1 MEGVLAASS
10 PLKPRVARHS
20 HGSAPPRSHSHF
32 ALPNCDMPSSG
43 FVPARCASWPSL
55 LFALCALPSLTACVT
70 IRQDEIGVKTRF
82 GRISSGPL
90 QPGAQL
96 VIPGVNSVL
105 RVPARVVN
113 REVRLEM
120 PSKEGLNVAAEVSIL
135 YRAKTESIRQIL
147 ESSGIRYEDDVI
159 IPVFRSSAADV
170 SARYM
175 AKDMHSGTRTGIEQA
190 IKTQMMETLA
200 PRGFVVENVLLKSIR
215 LPADLA
221 RAIEEKLEAEQ
232 RSEQMRFVLDREKQE
247 AERRTIE
254 AQGIRDAW
262 AIIAQGLTPSIIS
275 YQSIEA
281 FRELARSPN
290 AKVIV
295 TDGKAPMLLTNDVG
309 VESRVPPSAP
319 TTETVVPRRIIRP
332 ATPSPSTPP
341 PGAR

>member
-1 MEGVLAASS
+1 LGALVVL
-10 PLKPRVARHS
+10 PLIT
-20 HGSAPPRSHSHF
+20 G
-32 ALPNCDMPSSG
+32 
-43 FVPARCASWPSL
+43 CA
-55 LFALCALPSLTACVT
+55 T
-70 IRQDEIGVKTRF
+70 IRQDEIGVKTSF

-90 QPGAQL
+90 NPGAQF

-135 YRAKTESIRQIL
+135 YRARTESIRQIL
-147 ESSGIRYEDDVI
+147 ETSGTRYEEDVI

-190 IKTQMMETLA
+190 IRTQMMETLG
-200 PRGFVVENVLLKSIR
+200 PSGFVVENVLLKSIR

-232 RSEQMRFVLDREKQE
+232 RSEQMKFVLDREKQE

-254 AQGIRDAW
+254 AQGIRDSW

-295 TDGKAPMLLTNDVG
+295 TDGKAPMLLTNEVTA
-309 VESRVPPSAP
+309 ESSGQNMPVSGESQSTRRVTRPSTSLPIGAPVPP
-319 TTETVVPRRIIRP
+319 
-332 ATPSPSTPP
+332 PSSRQP
-341 PGAR
+341 

>member
-1 MEGVLAASS
+1 MSVTWQAPSRIAARRRLHPSIH
-10 PLKPRVARHS
+10 LLLL
-20 HGSAPPRSHSHF
+20 
-32 ALPNCDMPSSG
+32 LPIG
-43 FVPARCASWPSL
+43 ACA
-55 LFALCALPSLTACVT
+55 T

-82 GRISSGPL
+82 GRVSSGPL
-90 QPGAQL
+90 QPGAQF

-105 RVPARVVN
+105 RVPSRVVN

-120 PSKEGLNVAAEVSIL
+120 PTREGLNVSAEVSIL
-135 YRAKTESIRQIL
+135 YRARPEQVARIL
-147 ESSGIRYEDDVI
+147 EKSGLRYEDDVI
-159 IPVFRSSAADV
+159 IPVFRSAAADV

-175 AKDMHSGTRTGIEQA
+175 AKDLHSGTRAGIETA
-190 IKTQMMETLA
+190 IKTQMMSVLES
-200 PRGFVVENVLLKSIR
+200 RGFEVENVLLKSIR

-221 RAIEEKLEAEQ
+221 RSIEEKLEAEQ

-254 AQGIRDAW
+254 ATGIRDAW

-295 TDGKAPMLLTNDVG
+295 TDGKTPMLLNADTNGDLSG
-309 VESRVPPSAP
+309 ARSAP
-319 TTETVVPRRIIRP
+319 SGGSASLSAPSSTLPTPRRIERP
-332 ATPSPSTPP
+332 LAPLPPRSP
-341 PGAR
+341 

>member
-1 MEGVLAASS
+1 M
-10 PLKPRVARHS
+10 
-20 HGSAPPRSHSHF
+20 RSLLGQTLPWRTALF
-32 ALPNCDMPSSG
+32 AGLALPT
-43 FVPARCASWPSL
+43 
-55 LFALCALPSLTACVT
+55 LTACVT

-82 GRISSGPL
+82 GRVSSGPL

-96 VIPGVNSVL
+96 VIPGINSVL

-113 REVRLEM
+113 REVRLDM

-135 YRAKTESIRQIL
+135 YRARTEDIRKIL
-147 ESSGIRYEDDVI
+147 ETSGTRYEEDVI
-159 IPVFRSSAADV
+159 IPVFRSAAADV

-190 IKTQMMETLA
+190 IRTQMMETLG

-254 AQGIRDAW
+254 AQGIRDSW
-262 AIIAQGLTPSIIS
+262 AIIAQGLTPSILS
-275 YQSIEA
+275 YQQIEA
-281 FRELARSPN
+281 FRELARSSN

-295 TDGKAPMLLTNDVG
+295 TDGKSPMLLTNDTNVDARAG
-309 VESRVPPSAP
+309 GAPMVTPP
-319 TTETVVPRRIIRP
+319 ETMGGTIAPRRIVRP
-332 ATPSPSTPP
+332 TIPP
-341 PGAR
+341 PRVP

>member
-1 MEGVLAASS
+1 MRLFPSASRPVLG
-10 PLKPRVARHS
+10 LLV
-20 HGSAPPRSHSHF
+20 
-32 ALPNCDMPSSG
+32 ALPVLTG
-43 FVPARCASWPSL
+43 CA
-55 LFALCALPSLTACVT
+55 T
-70 IRQDEIGVKTRF
+70 IRQDEIGVKTSF

-90 QPGAQL
+90 QPGAQFI
-96 VIPGVNSVL
+96 IPGVNSVL

-135 YRAKTESIRQIL
+135 YRAKTENIRQIL
-147 ESSGIRYEDDVI
+147 ETSGTRYEEDVI
-159 IPVFRSSAADV
+159 IPVFRSAAADV

-175 AKDMHSGTRTGIEQA
+175 AKDMHSGTRIGIEQA
-190 IKTQMMETLA
+190 IRTQMMETLG
-200 PRGFVVENVLLKSIR
+200 PKGFVVEIVLLKSIR

-254 AQGIRDAW
+254 AQGIRDSW

-295 TDGKAPMLLTNDVG
+295 TDGRAPMLLTNEMNSMPTVT
-309 VESRVPPSAP
+309 AP
-319 TTETVVPRRIIRP
+319 TTTMDPVAPRRIVRP
-332 ATPSPSTPP
+332 TMPTTSTPRQP
-341 PGAR
+341 

>member
-1 MEGVLAASS
+1 MPITRASRTAALLAA
-10 PLKPRVARHS
+10 A
-20 HGSAPPRSHSHF
+20 
-32 ALPNCDMPSSG
+32 
-43 FVPARCASWPSL
+43 
-55 LFALCALPSLTACVT
+55 CALPPLTGCAT

-82 GRISSGPL
+82 GRIATGPL
-90 QPGAQL
+90 NPGAQF

-105 RVPARVVN
+105 KVPARVVN

-135 YRAKTESIRQIL
+135 YRARTENVRQIL
-147 ESSGIRYEDDVI
+147 ETSGTRYEDDVI
-159 IPVFRSSAADV
+159 IPVFRSAAADV

-190 IKTQMMETLA
+190 IKAQMMETLA
-200 PRGFVVENVLLKSIR
+200 SRGFVVENVLLKSIR

-232 RSEQMRFVLDREKQE
+232 RSEQMRFVLDRERQE
-247 AERRTIE
+247 ADRRRIE
-254 AQGIRDAW
+254 AQGIREAW
-262 AIIAQGLTPSIIS
+262 DIIAQGLTPQIIS

-295 TDGKAPMLLTNDVG
+295 TDGKAPMLLTNELGGDAAGGAV
-309 VESRVPPSAP
+309 AP
-319 TTETVVPRRIIRP
+319 AAEPARRIVRP
-332 ATPSPSTPP
+332 AVPAPP
-341 PGAR
+341 ALPAVRRP

>member
-1 MEGVLAASS
+1 M
-10 PLKPRVARHS
+10 R
-20 HGSAPPRSHSHF
+20 
-32 ALPNCDMPSSG
+32 NPSSVVSPVFG
-43 FVPARCASWPSL
+43 ALVIAPLLTGCA
-55 LFALCALPSLTACVT
+55 T
-70 IRQDEIGVKTRF
+70 IRQDEIGVKTSF

-90 QPGAQL
+90 QPGAQF

-135 YRAKTESIRQIL
+135 YRARTESIRQIL
-147 ESSGIRYEDDVI
+147 ETSGTRYEEDVI
-159 IPVFRSSAADV
+159 IPVFRSAAADV

-190 IKTQMMETLA
+190 IKTQMMETLGS
-200 PRGFVVENVLLKSIR
+200 RGFVVENVLLKSIR

-232 RSEQMRFVLDREKQE
+232 RAEQMRFVLDREKQE

-254 AQGIRDAW
+254 AQGIRDSW
-262 AIIAQGLTPSIIS
+262 AIIAQGLTPAIIS

-295 TDGKAPMLLTNDVG
+295 TDGKAPMLLTNETNVEARATTG
-309 VESRVPPSAP
+309 VPAVEPSAP
-319 TTETVVPRRIIRP
+319 RRLVRP
-332 ATPSPSTPP
+332 ALPAPASSSGSSSRTP
-341 PGAR
+341 

>member
-1 MEGVLAASS
+1 MRVSSHRRSGVSLAASS
-10 PLKPRVARHS
+10 REGSRSLPRRLLLAACAIPTL
-20 HGSAPPRSHSHF
+20 SA
-32 ALPNCDMPSSG
+32 
-43 FVPARCASWPSL
+43 CA
-55 LFALCALPSLTACVT
+55 T
-70 IRQDEIGVKTRF
+70 IRQDEIGVKTTF
-82 GRISSGPL
+82 GRIASGPL
-90 QPGAQL
+90 NPGAQF

-135 YRAKTESIRQIL
+135 YRARTENVRQIL
-147 ESSGIRYEDDVI
+147 ETSGTRYEEDVI
-159 IPVFRSSAADV
+159 IPVFRSAAADV

-190 IKTQMMETLA
+190 IKNQMMEVLS

-247 AERRTIE
+247 AERRRIE
-254 AQGIRDAW
+254 AQGIREAW
-262 AIIAQGLTPSIIS
+262 DIIAQGLSPEIIS

-295 TDGKAPMLLTNDVG
+295 TDGKAPMLLTNEVSG
-309 VESRVPPSAP
+309 ETTAP
-319 TTETVVPRRIIRP
+319 AAPAAEAAPPRRIVRPTVAPAPRAP
-332 ATPSPSTPP
+332 ATGRTP
-341 PGAR
+341 

>member
-1 MEGVLAASS
+1 MTNSSRSLRLVVLGVSS
-10 PLKPRVARHS
+10 
-20 HGSAPPRSHSHF
+20 
-32 ALPNCDMPSSG
+32 LPM
-43 FVPARCASWPSL
+43 
-55 LFALCALPSLTACVT
+55 LTACAT
-70 IRQDEIGVKTRF
+70 IRQDEIGVKTSF

-90 QPGAQL
+90 QPGAQF

-113 REVRLEM
+113 RVVRLEM

-147 ESSGIRYEDDVI
+147 ETSGVSYEEDVI

-190 IKTQMMETLA
+190 IKQQMMETLA

-232 RSEQMRFVLDREKQE
+232 RSEQMKFVLDREKQE

-254 AQGIRDAW
+254 AQGIRDSW
-262 AIIAQGLTPSIIS
+262 AIIAQGLTPAIIS
-275 YQSIEA
+275 YQQIEA
-281 FRELARSPN
+281 FRELARSSN

-295 TDGKAPMLLTNDVG
+295 TDGKSPMMLTNDTSVDMRMNPG
-309 VESRVPPSAP
+309 TPSVEP
-319 TTETVVPRRIIRP
+319 TTQNAPRRVVRPNLPSVPIRNP
-332 ATPSPSTPP
+332 
-341 PGAR
+341 

>member
-1 MEGVLAASS
+1 MGETFATGCLVCRECGALRITEIREGLALRTS
-10 PLKPRVARHS
+10 KVTTMRV
-20 HGSAPPRSHSHF
+20 
-32 ALPNCDMPSSG
+32 
-43 FVPARCASWPSL
+43 
-55 LFALCALPSLTACVT
+55 LPSVSRPALGALVVLPLLTGCAT
-70 IRQDEIGVKTRF
+70 IRQDEIGVKTSF
-82 GRISSGPL
+82 GRIASGPL
-90 QPGAQL
+90 QPGAQFI
-96 VIPGVNSVL
+96 IPGVNSVL

-147 ESSGIRYEDDVI
+147 ESSGTRYEEDVI

-190 IKTQMMETLA
+190 IRTQMMETLE

-232 RSEQMRFVLDREKQE
+232 RSEQMKFVLDREKQE

-254 AQGIRDAW
+254 AQGIRDSW

-295 TDGKAPMLLTNDVG
+295 TDGKAPMLLTNEVNGDVRPAAN
-309 VESRVPPSAP
+309 VPAADIAAPRRVVRPNIPAPSVPPSSRQP
-319 TTETVVPRRIIRP
+319 
-332 ATPSPSTPP
+332 
-341 PGAR
+341 

>member
-1 MEGVLAASS
+1 MSIVHRVSGLHAAAAC
-10 PLKPRVARHS
+10 L
-20 HGSAPPRSHSHF
+20 
-32 ALPNCDMPSSG
+32 ALPFLTG
-43 FVPARCASWPSL
+43 CA
-55 LFALCALPSLTACVT
+55 T
-70 IRQDEIGVKTRF
+70 IRQDEIGVKTSF

-90 QPGAQL
+90 QPGAQF

-147 ESSGIRYEDDVI
+147 ESSGVRYEDDVI
-159 IPVFRSSAADV
+159 IPVFRSAAADV

-190 IKTQMMETLA
+190 IKSQMMETLS

-232 RSEQMRFVLDREKQE
+232 RAEQMRFVLDREKQE

-254 AQGIRDAW
+254 AQGIRDSW

-295 TDGKAPMLLTNDVG
+295 TDGKAPMLLTNDTNVDVRPAANTTT
-309 VESRVPPSAP
+309 VEP
-319 TTETVVPRRIIRP
+319 TAPRRIVRP
-332 ATPSPSTPP
+332 AVPTPPSPSGTRQP
-341 PGAR
+341 

>member
-1 MEGVLAASS
+1 M
-10 PLKPRVARHS
+10 RV
-20 HGSAPPRSHSHF
+20 
-32 ALPNCDMPSSG
+32 
-43 FVPARCASWPSL
+43 
-55 LFALCALPSLTACVT
+55 LPSVSRPALGALVVLPLLTGCAT
-70 IRQDEIGVKTRF
+70 IRQDEIGVKTSF
-82 GRISSGPL
+82 GRIASGPL
-90 QPGAQL
+90 QPGAQFI
-96 VIPGVNSVL
+96 IPGVNSVL

-147 ESSGIRYEDDVI
+147 ESSGTRYEEDVI

-190 IKTQMMETLA
+190 IRTQMMETLS

-232 RSEQMRFVLDREKQE
+232 RSEQMKFVLDRERQE

-254 AQGIRDAW
+254 AQGIRDSW

-295 TDGKAPMLLTNDVG
+295 TDGKAPMLLTNEVTA
-309 VESRVPPSAP
+309 ESSGQNMPVSGESQSTRRVTRPSTSLPIGAPVPP
-319 TTETVVPRRIIRP
+319 
-332 ATPSPSTPP
+332 PSSHQP
-341 PGAR
+341 

>member
-1 MEGVLAASS
+1 MFIE
-10 PLKPRVARHS
+10 
-20 HGSAPPRSHSHF
+20 
-32 ALPNCDMPSSG
+32 LPNS
-43 FVPARCASWPSL
+43 VRRSL
-55 LFALCALPSLTACVT
+55 IVVRQVLVAGCLLSVITACAT

-82 GRISSGPL
+82 GRIASGPL
-90 QPGAQL
+90 QPGAQFIL
-96 VIPGVNSVL
+96 PGVNSVL
-105 RVPARVVN
+105 RVPARVIN
-113 REVRLEM
+113 REVLLEM

-147 ESSGIRYEDDVI
+147 ESSGVRFEEDVI
-159 IPVFRSSAADV
+159 IPVFRSAAADV

-190 IKTQMMETLA
+190 IKVQMMETLA

-254 AQGIRDAW
+254 AQGIRDSW
-262 AIIAQGLTPSIIS
+262 AIIAEGLTPAIIS

-295 TDGKAPMLLTNDVG
+295 TDGRSPMLLTNELNG
-309 VESRVPPSAP
+309 EQPLTNNAP
-319 TTETVVPRRIIRP
+319 VAEPIGPRRAGQQPTVSLPIPNASVPRTTRRP
-332 ATPSPSTPP
+332 
-341 PGAR
+341 

>member
-1 MEGVLAASS
+1 MRLSFASLSLSRPAAGA
-10 PLKPRVARHS
+10 LL
-20 HGSAPPRSHSHF
+20 
-32 ALPNCDMPSSG
+32 ALPFLTG
-43 FVPARCASWPSL
+43 CA
-55 LFALCALPSLTACVT
+55 T
-70 IRQDEIGVKTRF
+70 IRQDEIGVKTSF

-90 QPGAQL
+90 QPGAQF

-147 ESSGIRYEDDVI
+147 ETSGVRYEEDVI
-159 IPVFRSSAADV
+159 IPVFRSAAADV

-190 IKTQMMETLA
+190 ILARMMETLEG
-200 PRGFVVENVLLKSIR
+200 RGFVVENVLLKSIR

-232 RSEQMRFVLDREKQE
+232 RSEQMRYVLDREKQE

-254 AQGIRDAW
+254 AQGIRDSW

-295 TDGKAPMLLTNDVG
+295 TDGKAPMLLTNEMSTEARPTGSATATEPPAPRRLVRPA
-309 VESRVPPSAP
+309 VLAPPS
-319 TTETVVPRRIIRP
+319 VPNVRQP
-332 ATPSPSTPP
+332 
-341 PGAR
+341 

>member
-1 MEGVLAASS
+1 MRLFPSASRPVLG
-10 PLKPRVARHS
+10 LLV
-20 HGSAPPRSHSHF
+20 
-32 ALPNCDMPSSG
+32 ALPVLTG
-43 FVPARCASWPSL
+43 CA
-55 LFALCALPSLTACVT
+55 T
-70 IRQDEIGVKTRF
+70 IRQDEIGVKTSF

-90 QPGAQL
+90 QPGAQFI
-96 VIPGVNSVL
+96 IPGVNSVL

-135 YRAKTESIRQIL
+135 YRAKTENIRQIL
-147 ESSGIRYEDDVI
+147 ETSGTRYEEDVI
-159 IPVFRSSAADV
+159 IPVFRSAAADV

-175 AKDMHSGTRTGIEQA
+175 AKDMHSGTRIGIEQA
-190 IKTQMMETLA
+190 IRTQMMETLE
-200 PRGFVVENVLLKSIR
+200 PKGFVVENVLLKSIR

-254 AQGIRDAW
+254 AQGIRDSW

-295 TDGKAPMLLTNDVG
+295 TDGRAPMLLTNEMNSMPTVT
-309 VESRVPPSAP
+309 AP
-319 TTETVVPRRIIRP
+319 TTTVEPVAPRRIVRP
-332 ATPSPSTPP
+332 AMPTTSTPRQP
-341 PGAR
+341 

>member
-1 MEGVLAASS
+1 MRLFPSASRPVLG
-10 PLKPRVARHS
+10 LLV
-20 HGSAPPRSHSHF
+20 
-32 ALPNCDMPSSG
+32 ALPVLTG
-43 FVPARCASWPSL
+43 CA
-55 LFALCALPSLTACVT
+55 T
-70 IRQDEIGVKTRF
+70 IRQDEIGVKTSF

-90 QPGAQL
+90 QPGAQFL
-96 VIPGVNSVL
+96 IPGVNSVL

-135 YRAKTESIRQIL
+135 YRAKTENIRQIL
-147 ESSGIRYEDDVI
+147 ETSGTRYEEDVI

-175 AKDMHSGTRTGIEQA
+175 AKDMHSGTRIGIEQA
-190 IKTQMMETLA
+190 IRTQMMETLG
-200 PRGFVVENVLLKSIR
+200 PKGFVVENVLLKSIR

-254 AQGIRDAW
+254 AQGIRDSW

-295 TDGKAPMLLTNDVG
+295 TDGRAPMLLTNELNSMPTVT
-309 VESRVPPSAP
+309 AP
-319 TTETVVPRRIIRP
+319 TTTMEPVAPRRIVRP
-332 ATPSPSTPP
+332 TMPTTSTPRQP
-341 PGAR
+341 

>member
-1 MEGVLAASS
+1 MAEYAKSS
-10 PLKPRVARHS
+10 RFAHPDGAMRISSVSLSRPAI
-20 HGSAPPRSHSHF
+20 GALL
-32 ALPNCDMPSSG
+32 ALPVLTG
-43 FVPARCASWPSL
+43 CA
-55 LFALCALPSLTACVT
+55 T
-70 IRQDEIGVKTRF
+70 IRQDEIGVKTSF

-90 QPGAQL
+90 QPGAQF
-96 VIPGVNSVL
+96 VIPGVSSVL

-135 YRAKTESIRQIL
+135 YRAKTENIRQIL
-147 ESSGIRYEDDVI
+147 ESSGVSYEEDVI
-159 IPVFRSSAADV
+159 IPVFRSAAADV

-190 IKTQMMETLA
+190 IKTQMMDVLA

-232 RSEQMRFVLDREKQE
+232 RSEQMKFVLDRERQE

-254 AQGIRDAW
+254 AQGIRDSW
-262 AIIAQGLTPSIIS
+262 AIIAQGLSPAIIS

-295 TDGKAPMLLTNDVG
+295 TDGKAPMLLTNEVNAEVRPASSGSTSGDAG
-309 VESRVPPSAP
+309 ASA
-319 TTETVVPRRIIRP
+319 PRRIVRP
-332 ATPSPSTPP
+332 PVSPSNPVRNP
-341 PGAR
+341 